1 MALIIAYII
10 LITIIVC
17 TVKKSQNNE
26 NPLNKANSVALKGI
40 FCVLIMF
47 HHLFQN
53 LYNNGDWFL
62 RRLNNILGGVGV
74 GVFFFLSAFGLVASY
89 KKKGKPYIKQVL
101 TKNIPLL
108 YLTYVFT
115 NLLAFLI
122 FQIGKLSFKD
132 AVFKI
137 LGFNFLYKFSNL
149 NPNSWFMTTIILF
162 YFLFCIVYAICGKN
176 TRKAAIIMTI
186 TTIIYNIVIIILEK
200 TWLTQLY
207 LYDRAIIC
215 FALGCVY
222 ATYYEL
228 INNFLSK
235 HYYETILYS
244 LAIIVF
250 GVLVVEDISAIG
262 TCLLII
268 TLLQRN
274 CIKSKSLTFLGVISF
289 YVYILH
295 GIIIA
300 LLKKVNTNQYFL
312 VFGVLT
318 VSIISAY
325 TYYLIRKF
333 AFKIF
338 TKKLKGEIK

>member
-17 TVKKSQNNE
+17 TAKKSQNNE

-53 LYNNGDWFL
+53 LYNNEDWFL
-62 RRLNNILGGVGV
+62 RGLNNILGGVGV
-74 GVFFFLSAFGLVASY
+74 GVFFFLSAFGLVISY

-101 TKNIPLL
+101 RKNISSL
-108 YLTYVFT
+108 YLTYIFT

-122 FQIGKLSFKD
+122 FWVGKLSFKD

-137 LGFNFLYKFSNL
+137 LGFNFLYKFSNIS
-149 NPNSWFMTTIILF
+149 PNAWFMTTIILF
-162 YFLFCIVYAICGKN
+162 YLLFCIVYSIFGKDLKKSAI
-176 TRKAAIIMTI
+176 AMTI
-186 TTIIYNIVIIILEK
+186 ITIIYNLLIIILEK

-207 LYDRAIIC
+207 IYDRAIIC
-215 FALGCVY
+215 FALGTLY
-222 ATYYEL
+222 ATYYEKV
-228 INNFLSK
+228 NNYLSK
-235 HYYETILYS
+235 NYVENILYS
-244 LAIIVF
+244 LAVIVF
-250 GVLVVEDISAIG
+250 GILIVEDISAIG
-262 TCLLII
+262 TCLLIT

-274 CIKSKSLTFLGVISF
+274 CIKSKILTFLGVISF

-295 GIIIA
+295 GIIIS

-318 VSIISAY
+318 ISIISAFA
-325 TYYLIRKF
+325 YYSIRKF
-333 AFKIF
+333 VLKIF
-338 TKKLKGEIK
+338 TIKRERKK